1 MPVIIS
7 DLSVRS
13 LNASFH
19 APLRKLNI
27 TLSFD
32 QVIPYAGE
40 CVNIK
45 MACSPW
51 IKLQVSF

>member
-19 APLRKLNI
+19 APLRKQYYSVLIRLFLMLGN
-27 TLSFD
+27 
-32 QVIPYAGE
+32 
-40 CVNIK
+40 
-45 MACSPW
+45 
-51 IKLQVSF
+51 VSILKWPVVLG